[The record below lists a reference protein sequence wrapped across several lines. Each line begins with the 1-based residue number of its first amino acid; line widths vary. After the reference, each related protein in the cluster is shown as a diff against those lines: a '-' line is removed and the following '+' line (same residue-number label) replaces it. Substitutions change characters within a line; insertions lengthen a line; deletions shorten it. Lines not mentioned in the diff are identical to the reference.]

1 MLETKFS
8 TTTPI
13 FGRFWWAPGD
23 LQLCV
28 VKLNV
33 LHRYWDIRVVT
44 TAWPWNPGYRSLS
57 HRKRYQSMRHLWP
70 SLTFYNNHQPISHC
84 VWYKW
89 RFQLK
94 NPPIFPTPMYL
105 MPPLKGFPLELG
117 IGAKVKKLERWV
129 YQMVKKV
136 SAGLSSNYY
145 QLLLL
150 MKVSDRDRNVNKAT
164 IDCVL
169 MNF

>member
-1 MLETKFS
+1 MAISVEKSPNFS
-8 TTTPI
+8 
-13 FGRFWWAPGD
+13 
-23 LQLCV
+23 
-28 VKLNV
+28 
-33 LHRYWDIRVVT
+33 H
-44 TAWPWNPGYRSLS
+44 
-57 HRKRYQSMRHLWP
+57 
-70 SLTFYNNHQPISHC
+70 
-84 VWYKW
+84 
-89 RFQLK
+89 
-94 NPPIFPTPMYL
+94 PMYL

-136 SAGLSSNYY
+136 SEGLSSNYY